1 MPEEVVVLFGE
12 EVVVEAGLV
21 GDMAGRYQ
29 LERRIWEGD
38 NSDIVM
44 R

>member
-1 MPEEVVVLFGE
+1 VAEEVVVLFG

>member
-1 MPEEVVVLFGE
+1 VAEEVVVLFGE
-12 EVVVEAGLV
+12 VAVEAGLA

-29 LERRIWEGD
+29 LERHIWQGD